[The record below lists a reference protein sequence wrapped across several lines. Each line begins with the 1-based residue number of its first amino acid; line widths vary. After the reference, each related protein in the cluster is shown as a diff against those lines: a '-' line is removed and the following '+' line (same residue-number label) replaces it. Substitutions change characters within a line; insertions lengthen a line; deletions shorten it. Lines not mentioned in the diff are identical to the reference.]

1 MWIQGQIMTI
11 SACPISGKDSQM
23 LAKETFLDPV
33 PVAGVPEHFPLPLLG
48 IGLAGLGFVR
58 PR

>member
-1 MWIQGQIMTI
+1 MTI

-33 PVAGVPEHFPLPLLG
+33 PVAGVPEHFPLALLG